1 MCRFPHDPSGAAA
14 GRRYRVTMADS
25 RSTPSFTSPSTPTTG
40 KLLDQSARTWLVT
53 GATNGIGLEVARE
66 AARAGARLVLPVRDA
81 ERGQAAAEDLR
92 HFGAEVR
99 VGQLDLADLASVR
112 AFAAGLDEPVD
123 VLVNNAGAV
132 TPRRRETTDGFEMI
146 LGTNFLGPFTLTNL
160 IAGHLRGRV
169 VIVGSGAHQGGQVDA
184 ADPHF
189 RHRRW
194 SIAAAYAQSKLCDML
209 WARAL
214 QCRLTAQP
222 ATVDVQLAHPGWA
235 VTNIQNATGVPV
247 LDRAVTGV
255 CRLIGQ
261 SAADGALPILEA
273 AVTGLP
279 PLTYLGPDGF
289 RQWRGQ
295 PEPQQTS
302 ALARDDAAAEAI
314 WDLGVRETGTDF
326 SAAAV

>member
-1 MCRFPHDPSGAAA
+1 
-14 GRRYRVTMADS
+14 MADS
-25 RSTPSFTSPSTPTTG
+25 RSTPSSTSPSAPTPSE
-40 KLLDQSARTWLVT
+40 LPSQSARTWLVT
-53 GATNGIGLEVARE
+53 GATHGVGLEVARE
-66 AARAGARLVLPVRDA
+66 AARAGARLVLPVRDVG
-81 ERGQAAAEDLR
+81 RGQAVAGELR
-92 HFGAEVR
+92 RLGAEVV
-99 VGQLDLADLASVR
+99 VGHLDLADLASVH
-112 AFAAGLDEPVD
+112 AFAAGLDEPLD

-146 LGTNFLGPFTLTNL
+146 LGTNFLGPFALTNL
-160 IAGHLRGRV
+160 IARHLRGRV
-169 VIVGSGAHQGGQVDA
+169 VVVGSGAHHGGHVDA

-214 QCRLTAQP
+214 QHRLTAQP
-222 ATVDVQLAHPGWA
+222 GTVDVQLAHPGWA

-247 LDRAVTGV
+247 LDRAVTGA

-261 SAADGALPILEA
+261 SAADGSLPVLEA

-279 PLTYLGPDGF
+279 ALTYFGPDGF
-289 RQWRGQ
+289 RQWRGR
-295 PEPQQTS
+295 PEPQRTS

-314 WDLGVRETGTDF
+314 WELGVRETGTDL
-326 SAAAV
+326 SAADA

>member
-1 MCRFPHDPSGAAA
+1 MA
-14 GRRYRVTMADS
+14 GS
-25 RSTPSFTSPSTPTTG
+25 RSIPSSTAPSAPAPSE
-40 KLLDQSARTWLVT
+40 LPDQSARTWLVT
-53 GATNGIGLEVARE
+53 GATNGVGLEVARV

-81 ERGQAAAEDLR
+81 GRGQAMAGELR
-92 HFGAEVR
+92 RLGAEVV
-99 VGQLDLADLASVR
+99 VGHVDLADLTSVH
-112 AFAAGLDEPVD
+112 AFAAGLDEPID

-146 LGTNFLGPFTLTNL
+146 LGTNFLGPFALTNL

-169 VIVGSGAHQGGQVDA
+169 VIVGSGAHHCGRIDA

-214 QCRLTAQP
+214 QNRLAAQTS
-222 ATVDVQLAHPGWA
+222 TVDVQLAHPGWA

-261 SAADGALPILEA
+261 SAEDGALPVLEA
-273 AVTGLP
+273 AVTDLP
-279 PLTYLGPDGF
+279 PLTYFGPDGF
-289 RQWRGQ
+289 RQWRGR

-302 ALARDDAAAEAI
+302 VLARDDSAAEAI
-314 WDLGVRETGTDF
+314 WEMGVRETGTDLGE
-326 SAAAV
+326 ADRQVHGWPPR

>member
-1 MCRFPHDPSGAAA
+1 
-14 GRRYRVTMADS
+14 MADS
-25 RSTPSFTSPSTPTTG
+25 RSIPSSTAPSAPAHSE
-40 KLLDQSARTWLVT
+40 LPDQSARTWLVT
-53 GATNGIGLEVARE
+53 GATHGIGLEVSRA
-66 AARAGARLVLPVRDA
+66 AARAGARLVIPARDP
-81 ERGQAAAEDLR
+81 ERGLAVAGQLR
-92 HFGAEVR
+92 RLGAEVVEGR
-99 VGQLDLADLASVR
+99 LDLADLASVH
-112 AFAAGLDEPVD
+112 AFAAGLDEPID

-146 LGTNFLGPFTLTNL
+146 LGTNFLGPFALTNL

-169 VIVGSGAHQGGQVDA
+169 VIVGSGAHHSGRIDA

-209 WARAL
+209 WARVL
-214 QCRLTAQP
+214 QHRLAAQP
-222 ATVDVQLAHPGWA
+222 GTVDVQLAHPGWA

-255 CRLIGQ
+255 CRMIGQ
-261 SAADGALPILEA
+261 SAAEGALPVLEA
-273 AVTGLP
+273 AVADLP
-279 PLTYLGPDGF
+279 PLTYFGPDGF
-289 RQWRGQ
+289 RQWRGR

-314 WDLGVRETGTDF
+314 WEIGVRETGTDLGD
-326 SAAAV
+326 ADRQIDGWPPR

>member
-1 MCRFPHDPSGAAA
+1 MP
-14 GRRYRVTMADS
+14 
-25 RSTPSFTSPSTPTTG
+25 
-40 KLLDQSARTWLVT
+40 DQSARTWLVT
-53 GATNGIGLEVARE
+53 GATHGIGWEVARA
-66 AARAGARLVLPVRDA
+66 AARAGARLVVPSRDLD
-81 ERGQAAAEDLR
+81 RGRAVAGRLR
-92 HFGAEVR
+92 RLGAEV
-99 VGQLDLADLASVR
+99 VEGQLDLADLASVN
-112 AFAAGLDEPVD
+112 AFAAGLDEHID

-132 TPRRRETTDGFEMI
+132 TPHRRETTDGFELI
-146 LGTNFLGPFTLTNL
+146 LGTNFLGPFALTNL

-169 VIVGSGAHQGGQVDA
+169 VVVGSGAHHSGRVDA

-214 QCRLTAQP
+214 QKRLSDQGA
-222 ATVDVQLAHPGWA
+222 ALDVQLAHPGWA
-235 VTNIQNATGVPV
+235 VTNLQNATGVAV
-247 LDRAVTGV
+247 LDRTVTGV

-261 SAADGALPILEA
+261 SAAEGSLPILEA

-289 RQWRGQ
+289 RQWRGN
-295 PEPQQTS
+295 PEVQQAS

-314 WDLGVRETGTDF
+314 WDLGVRETGTDL
-326 SAAAV
+326 SSGRPEDQRRASSVG

>member
-1 MCRFPHDPSGAAA
+1 
-14 GRRYRVTMADS
+14 MADS
-25 RSTPSFTSPSTPTTG
+25 RSITSSTSPSARTPSE
-40 KLLDQSARTWLVT
+40 LPDQSAHTWLVT
-53 GATNGIGLEVARE
+53 GATHGVGLEVARV

-81 ERGQAAAEDLR
+81 GRGQAVARELR
-92 HFGAEVR
+92 RLGAEVV
-99 VGQLDLADLASVR
+99 VGHLDLADLTSVG
-112 AFAAGLDEPVD
+112 AFAAGLDEPID

-146 LGTNFLGPFTLTNL
+146 LGTNFLGPCALTNL

-169 VIVGSGAHQGGQVDA
+169 VIVGSGAHHSGRIDA

-214 QCRLTAQP
+214 QNRLAAQTS
-222 ATVDVQLAHPGWA
+222 TVDVQLAHPGWA

-261 SAADGALPILEA
+261 SAADGALPVLEA
-273 AVTGLP
+273 AVTDLP
-279 PLTYLGPDGF
+279 PLTYFGPDGF
-289 RQWRGQ
+289 RQWRGR

-314 WDLGVRETGTDF
+314 WEMGVRETGTDLGE
-326 SAAAV
+326 VDRQVHGWPPR